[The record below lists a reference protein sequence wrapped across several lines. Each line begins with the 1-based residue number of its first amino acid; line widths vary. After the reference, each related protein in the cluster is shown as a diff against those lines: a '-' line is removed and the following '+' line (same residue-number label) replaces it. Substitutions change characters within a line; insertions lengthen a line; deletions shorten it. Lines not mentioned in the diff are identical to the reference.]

1 MQGAT
6 AETLTPAPAPA
17 PRAQDGPWRPS
28 PLSGRDRRLP
38 GPTVWGALLVCGAL
52 CLITFYA
59 KGGRHL
65 ETMTATE
72 MGVTIGG
79 GVLFAASVLLLPAT
93 RRRYG
98 SWTLA
103 MMLALTGLTAL
114 SIAWS
119 VAPDA
124 SWLDASRMLAY
135 SGVLA
140 GSIALV
146 RLFGER
152 WAAVL
157 GGVTLAA
164 VVVCAYG
171 LATKVFP
178 SGLPVNAPARLQE
191 PFGYWNAIGL
201 TAAMGVIGCMWLGAR
216 RRGHALISAMAY
228 PACGLLL
235 LVLLLAYSRGALAA
249 LAVAAVLWLA
259 IVPLRLRGAAVLL
272 AGMAGA
278 GVVAGW
284 DFSRHAL
291 SGENIPLAE
300 RAAAGH
306 ELGALA
312 LVMVVVLALVGMAV
326 TFFTARRAPSPRTRR
341 RAGLALWA
349 LVALTVLVLIGG
361 LAASHRGLT
370 GSISHAVSAVTN
382 PNAKPPPNT
391 PGRLTAVASVR
402 ARYWKEALQVFGAHP
417 ALGAGAEG
425 YATAR
430 LRYRKAT
437 LVVVHAH
444 GFVVQTLADLGIVGL
459 LVALTLLGSWLLD
472 ARRSTMPLNR
482 PPRAYTPE
490 RVGLLTMLCM
500 VVVFGTHSLIDWTWY
515 IPGNACVAL
524 LCAGWLAGRGPLQ
537 PAPHAETES
546 AYKAGAQA
554 HDTGPQAHDA
564 GPQGHDAGPPAHPP
578 PAGREGPPRW
588 RWPGGREVDPRLVLA
603 GVVVAAALLVAWM
616 QWQPQRSEEA
626 RGQALALAEAGH
638 RRASLEAAHTAVS
651 RDPVSAEARFALAT
665 VQAAAGLSG
674 RARATLQETVRL
686 QPSNPQTWL
695 ELARYDVREHPR
707 AALKELQAAVYLNPE
722 SIAPES
728 VSGPAAQPESIE
740 IYNRLVEL
748 MRHTGQ

>member
-1 MQGAT
+1 M
-6 AETLTPAPAPA
+6 
-17 PRAQDGPWRPS
+17 
-28 PLSGRDRRLP
+28 
-38 GPTVWGALLVCGAL
+38 WGALLVGGAL
-52 CLITFYA
+52 CLVTFYA
-59 KGGRHL
+59 RGGRHL
-65 ETMTATE
+65 ETTTATE
-72 MGVTIGG
+72 MGLTIGG
-79 GVLFAASVLLLPAT
+79 GVLFAASLLLLGAT

-98 SWTLA
+98 SWTLGL
-103 MMLALTGLTAL
+103 MLALTALTAL
-114 SIAWS
+114 SIGWS
-119 VAPDA
+119 VSPEA
-124 SWLDASRMLAY
+124 SWRDASRMLAY
-135 SGVLA
+135 TGVLA

-146 RLFGER
+146 RLFAER

-157 GGVTLAA
+157 GGITLAA

-178 SGLPVNAPARLQE
+178 SGLPANAPARLQE

-216 RRGHALISAMAY
+216 RRGHALLSAMAY

-249 LAVAAVLWLA
+249 LAVGAVVWLA
-259 IVPLRLRGAAVLL
+259 IVPLRLRGASVLL
-272 AGMAGA
+272 AGMLGAGA
-278 GVVAGW
+278 VAGW

-291 SGENIPLAE
+291 SSENVPLAQ

-312 LVMVVVLALVGMAV
+312 LVMVLALALAGMAL
-326 TFFTARRAPSPRTRR
+326 TFFTSRRAPTPRTRR
-341 RAGLALWA
+341 RTGIALWA
-349 LVALTVLVLIGG
+349 LVALAVLALVGG

-370 GSISHAVSAVTN
+370 GSVSHAVSAVTN

-459 LVALTLLGSWLLD
+459 LVALALLGSWIVE

-490 RVGLLTMLCM
+490 RVGLLTMLCI
-500 VVVFGTHSLIDWTWY
+500 VVVFGAHSLIDWTWY

-524 LCAGWLAGRGPLQ
+524 LCAGWLAGRGPLGPAVRPADEGAQAPDEQ
-537 PAPHAETES
+537 PAPERARPTGEQVRS
-546 AYKAGAQA
+546 AG
-554 HDTGPQAHDA
+554 DEPR
-564 GPQGHDAGPPAHPP
+564 
-578 PAGREGPPRW
+578 PAGHGGSPRW
-588 RWPGGREVDPRLVLA
+588 RLPGGRELDTRLVLA
-603 GVVVAAALLVAWM
+603 GVVVVGVLLAAWM

-626 RGQALALAEAGH
+626 RAQALALAEAGH
-638 RRASLEAAHTAVS
+638 RRASVQAAHTAVS
-651 RDPVSAEARFALAT
+651 RDPVSAEARFALAA
-665 VQAAAGLSG
+665 VQSAAGLSA
-674 RARATLQETVRL
+674 RARDTLQEAVRL

-695 ELARYDVREHPR
+695 ELARYDMREHPR
-707 AALKELQAAVYLNPE
+707 AALRELRAAVFLNPE

-748 MRHTGQ
+748 MRRTGR